1 MKRNF
6 ENRLDRLEQ
15 ARGDIMKPGELP
27 ETCIIA
33 CFDRAKDDHGN
44 ELPVVEVGGLFRL
57 AGESEDDL
65 KDRALLAACK
75 GKPVGYKPVLFAHR
89 LAPVHA
95 SEKGDFYVDG
105 QKS

>member
-15 ARGDIMKPGELP
+15 AKSNIMAPGELP
-27 ETCIIA
+27 ESCLIA
-33 CFDRAKDDHGN
+33 CFDAKTDNKGN
-44 ELPVVEVGGLFRL
+44 ELPIVEVGGLFRL

-65 KDRALLAACK
+65 KARALMAACK

-89 LAPVHA
+89 QAPM
-95 SEKGDFYVDG
+95 E
-105 QKS
+105 